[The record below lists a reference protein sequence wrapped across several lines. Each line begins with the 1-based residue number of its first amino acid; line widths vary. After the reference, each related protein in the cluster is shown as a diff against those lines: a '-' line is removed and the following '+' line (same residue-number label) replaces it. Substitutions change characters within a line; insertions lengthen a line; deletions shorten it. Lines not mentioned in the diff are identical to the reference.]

1 MVKLKRNSLTKEI
14 IFLVLSGFA
23 AAFILFLILFQ
34 VGTTLLSEYF
44 ASSNF
49 IYNSETSYIN
59 ELTEFVHKKKLAAT
73 DTDQLGDWAHQ
84 KGIRH
89 FTISRE
95 RVLIYD
101 STYSNSIVLGNT
113 SESDTLHYNWQY
125 FHTDVYIYANYELKY
140 YLLYYIAAAFISIF
154 LWILLFAIGI
164 GKKVNYIQQLSSGVT
179 QIESGALDY

>member
-14 IFLVLSGFA
+14 IFLVLSGLA
-23 AAFILFLILFQ
+23 AALILFLILFQ

-101 STYSNSIVLGNT
+101 STYSNSSFTFVQ
-113 SESDTLHYNWQY
+113 TL
-125 FHTDVYIYANYELKY
+125 IKC
-140 YLLYYIAAAFISIF
+140 IISSFYMCFVI
-154 LWILLFAIGI
+154 
-164 GKKVNYIQQLSSGVT
+164 
-179 QIESGALDY
+179 DYPHNPIRS

>member
-14 IFLVLSGFA
+14 IFLVLSGLA
-23 AAFILFLILFQ
+23 AALILFLILFQ

-95 RVLIYD
+95 RVLI
-101 STYSNSIVLGNT
+101 
-113 SESDTLHYNWQY
+113 
-125 FHTDVYIYANYELKY
+125 
-140 YLLYYIAAAFISIF
+140 
-154 LWILLFAIGI
+154 
-164 GKKVNYIQQLSSGVT
+164 LSL
-179 QIESGALDY
+179 IHI

>member
-44 ASSNF
+44 AGSNF

-113 SESDTLHYNWQY
+113 SESDTLH
-125 FHTDVYIYANYELKY
+125 
-140 YLLYYIAAAFISIF
+140 
-154 LWILLFAIGI
+154 
-164 GKKVNYIQQLSSGVT
+164 
-179 QIESGALDY
+179 

>member
-101 STYSNSIVLGNT
+101 STYSNSSFTFVQ
-113 SESDTLHYNWQY
+113 TL
-125 FHTDVYIYANYELKY
+125 IKC
-140 YLLYYIAAAFISIF
+140 IISSFYMCFVI
-154 LWILLFAIGI
+154 
-164 GKKVNYIQQLSSGVT
+164 
-179 QIESGALDY
+179 DYPHNPIRS

>member
-1 MVKLKRNSLTKEI
+1 MAKLKRNSLTKEI

-44 ASSNF
+44 AGSNF

-101 STYSNSIVLGNT
+101 STYSNSSFTFVQ
-113 SESDTLHYNWQY
+113 TL
-125 FHTDVYIYANYELKY
+125 IKC
-140 YLLYYIAAAFISIF
+140 IISSFYMCFVI
-154 LWILLFAIGI
+154 
-164 GKKVNYIQQLSSGVT
+164 
-179 QIESGALDY
+179 DYPHNPIRS

>member
-1 MVKLKRNSLTKEI
+1 MAKLKRNSLTKEI

-44 ASSNF
+44 TSSNF

-125 FHTDVYIYANYELKY
+125 FHTV
-140 YLLYYIAAAFISIF
+140 SF
-154 LWILLFAIGI
+154 LMEMQTFTFMRIM
-164 GKKVNYIQQLSSGVT
+164 N
-179 QIESGALDY
+179 